1 MTAEHSQ
8 LLDSA
13 SSSVN
18 ADDIVL
24 SVRDLTVDFPTHDGV
39 VHAVRGVSYELRR
52 GEVLGIVGESGSG
65 KSVTSL
71 AVMGLLPPTA
81 QISGSVLLLGAEL
94 LGLSEKGL
102 AKLRGD
108 EIAMIFQDPMSS
120 LNPVYTVGWQIAE
133 AVTAHH
139 DVSRA
144 AARARAV
151 ELLSI
156 VGIPHAEE
164 RVDSYPHEFSG
175 GMRQRAVIAIGMAND
190 PDVIIADEPTT
201 ALDVTVQ
208 AQVLETL
215 TTARDQTGA
224 AMVLITH
231 DLGVVA
237 GQADRVL
244 VMYAGKPV
252 EIGTVDDIFYTP
264 RMPYTLGLLGSL
276 PRVDERN
283 QDRLTPIVGVP
294 PSLIN
299 MPPGCPFS
307 PRCPMSQDICRTEEP
322 QLRPTT
328 SPEHVAACHF
338 SEQLEGIA
346 PADLFRPTSADDV
359 LPEPG
364 SGLGTESTQVPA
376 S

>member
-1 MTAEHSQ
+1 MSLEPMAHTGAWTSGQTAS
-8 LLDSA
+8 D
-13 SSSVN
+13 V
-18 ADDIVL
+18 VL
-24 SVRDLTVDFPTHDGV
+24 AVTDLTVSFPTEDGLV
-39 VHAVRGVSYELRR
+39 RAVRGVSYVVRR

-71 AVMGLLPPTA
+71 AVMGLLPPSA
-81 QISGSVLLLGAEL
+81 VINGSATLGTTEL
-94 LGLSEKGL
+94 LGLSEKQL
-102 AKLRGD
+102 APYRG
-108 EIAMIFQDPMSS
+108 EQVAMIFQDPMSS
-120 LNPVYTVGWQIAE
+120 LNPVYTIGWQIAE

-139 DVSRA
+139 KVSKEV
-144 AARARAV
+144 ARARAI
-151 ELLSI
+151 ELLNT
-156 VGIPHAEE
+156 VGIPNAER

-175 GMRQRAVIAIGMAND
+175 GMRQRAVIAIAMAND

-215 TTARDQTGA
+215 TTAREATGA

-252 EIGTVDDIFYTP
+252 EIGSVDDIFYTP

-276 PRVDERN
+276 PRVDTRN
-283 QDRLTPIVGVP
+283 QARLTPIVGVP

-299 MPPGCPFS
+299 MPPGCPFAA
-307 PRCPMSQDICRTEEP
+307 RCPMVQELCLREEP
-322 QLRPTT
+322 ALLPTT
-328 SPEHVAACHF
+328 SPDHVAACHF
-338 SEQLEGIA
+338 SASLEGLS
-346 PADLFRPTSADDV
+346 PADLFKPTSVDAA
-359 LPEPG
+359 LPAAN
-364 SGLGTESTQVPA
+364 SGLGTEQNAGPE
-376 S
+376 